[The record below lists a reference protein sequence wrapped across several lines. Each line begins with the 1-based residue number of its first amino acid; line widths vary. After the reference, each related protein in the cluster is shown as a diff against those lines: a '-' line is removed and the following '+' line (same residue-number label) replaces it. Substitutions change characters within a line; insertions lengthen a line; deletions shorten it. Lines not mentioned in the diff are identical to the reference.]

1 MRKRILTATAAI
13 VALLAFLPMVT
24 ASAATQHAVLTI
36 SKVGGPNVRANAVL
50 QASVKSG
57 TKVTFF
63 TPGTKNGVSCKS
75 ASFTDKVTSNPLVPG
90 LARELLN
97 KQTFSKCS
105 ISGVPGATGVKS
117 IAVLGLPYKTTV
129 SSSDG
134 HQIVLSKASTKLTLN
149 TVIGTVNCTYS
160 APSVKGT
167 WSNTGQVN
175 KFANQTFTLSS
186 GPAACPKKGN
196 FSATFG
202 PVRDVSVTNHP
213 AVFVN

>member
-1 MRKRILTATAAI
+1 MRKRILTAIAAV

-24 ASAATQHAVLTI
+24 ASAATRHAVLTI
-36 SKVGGPNVRANAVL
+36 NKVGGPNVKVKAIL

-75 ASFTDKVTSNPLVPG
+75 ASFTDTVTSNPLVPG
-90 LARELLN
+90 LARENLN
-97 KQTFSKCS
+97 KQTFGKCT

-117 IAVLGLPYKTTV
+117 IAVQGLPYKTTV
-129 SSSDG
+129 SSSG
-134 HQIVLSKASTKLTLN
+134 SHQIVLSKAKTKLTLN
-149 TVIGTVNCTYS
+149 TILGPITCTYS
-160 APSVKGT
+160 AATVKGT

-175 KFANQTFTLSS
+175 KFVNQTFTRSA
-186 GPAACPKKGN
+186 GPALCPRKGT

-202 PVRDVSVTNHP
+202 PVRDFSVRNHP